1 MSNQTQTLLYGSVAA
16 DVIEDIRVAEDTATR
31 RIKYAGGGEV
41 AAPVNC
47 TAATLTVTAETHSNR
62 VITLNRAAGI
72 AVTLPAATGSGAE
85 FTFVVGTTFTANAT
99 IKVASATDYMRGKV
113 YTLSDGAAAVLGYAT
128 SNSGTV
134 ATESDTIT
142 LYTAASNTTGGIVG
156 DTIVLRDTGAAVWSV
171 LGHTQSGGTEAT
183 PFSATV

>member
-1 MSNQTQTLLYGSVAA
+1 MANQTQTLLYGSVAA
-16 DVIEDIRVAEDTATR
+16 DVIEDIRVTEDTATR
-31 RIKYAGGGEV
+31 RVKYAGGGEV

-47 TAATLTVTAETHSNR
+47 TAATLTLTAAEHSNR
-62 VITLNRAAGI
+62 TVMLNRAAGI
-72 AVTLPAATGSGAE
+72 AVTLPAATGSGAK
-85 FTFVVGTTFTANAT
+85 FTLKVGTTFTANAT
-99 IKVASATDYMRGKV
+99 IKVPNATDYMRGKV

-134 ATESDTIT
+134 GTESDTIT

-156 DTIVLRDTGAAVWSV
+156 DTIVLEDTGAAVWSV